1 MTAFMLPAATK
12 SVEPPGLRA
21 RRIAVDIVAG
31 VLRRRRPL
39 DEQLAQSGIGGLP
52 ERDRALVRAIVAAV
66 LRRVGTLRHLLSA
79 QLERGLP
86 QEAPQIEPVLLVG
99 AAQILLLGVPDHAAV
114 DLAVR
119 LVQGDRR
126 AARYSGLVNA
136 VLRRLA
142 RDGARRLTA
151 LDAAMLD
158 TPDWLLRRWIAHYGE
173 ATARAIAAAHAHE
186 PAHDLTVRSKPDVW
200 AEKLGGRVL
209 PTGSVRVIAS
219 GPVSRL
225 EGYNDGAWWVQDAAA
240 ALPARLLGDVRGRS
254 VADLCAAPGGK
265 TAQLASAGAQVTA
278 VDRSPVRLARLRQ
291 NLTRLKL
298 DVEVVEAD
306 AALWQAGPFDAVMLD
321 APCSATGTIR
331 RHPDVPW
338 LKSELDLTK
347 LVALQARLL
356 DNAAALL
363 KTGGVLIY
371 CTCSLEPE
379 EGEQAVAG
387 LLERK
392 SQLRRSLIQP
402 GEVAGLCE
410 LITPDGALRTLPCHL
425 PDADARMGGLDGFYA
440 ARIIRI

>member
-1 MTAFMLPAATK
+1 
-12 SVEPPGLRA
+12 
-21 RRIAVDIVAG
+21 
-31 VLRRRRPL
+31 
-39 DEQLAQSGIGGLP
+39 
-52 ERDRALVRAIVAAV
+52 
-66 LRRVGTLRHLLSA
+66 
-79 QLERGLP
+79 
-86 QEAPQIEPVLLVG
+86 
-99 AAQILLLGVPDHAAV
+99 
-114 DLAVR
+114 
-119 LVQGDRR
+119 
-126 AARYSGLVNA
+126 
-136 VLRRLA
+136 
-142 RDGARRLTA
+142 
-151 LDAAMLD
+151 
-158 TPDWLLRRWIAHYGE
+158 
-173 ATARAIAAAHAHE
+173 
-186 PAHDLTVRSKPDVW
+186 
-200 AEKLGGRVL
+200 
-209 PTGSVRVIAS
+209 
-219 GPVSRL
+219 
-225 EGYNDGAWWVQDAAA
+225 
-240 ALPARLLGDVRGRS
+240 